1 MDGDRTLFFNRPAE
15 FIWAYSGRLIYQ
27 SNGVLMSVALD
38 GMDNRLLSEGLN
50 GLRDESCLT
59 GVPAIEGIGNE
70 ALKAGHEIE
79 ISLLLDGQAPEEK
92 GLSVQQAFEGLRIV
106 NTDNLIARLVYNDGK
121 LYIET
126 LSEGTTVMRLETAEQ
141 SVEYLIRVIEA

>member
-1 MDGDRTLFFNRPAE
+1 
-15 FIWAYSGRLIYQ
+15 
-27 SNGVLMSVALD
+27 MSVALD

-50 GLRDESCLT
+50 GLMAESKLP
-59 GVPAIEGIGNE
+59 GAPSIEGIGNQ
-70 ALKAGHEIE
+70 ALNAGQEIE
-79 ISLLLDGQAPEEK
+79 VSLLLDGQAPEEK

-121 LYIET
+121 LYIKT